1 MKTIV
6 ALTGVK
12 TSGKTTAFNFIKEA
26 YPDVIEIQ
34 IARKLKDECA
44 RVFGVDRA
52 LFDDPARKEV
62 ELDTPIYL
70 NKKNLEEVIAAY
82 GKVSDYDLHVRPH
95 VGIVLESPRRL
106 AQYIGTEVLR
116 NVDVDIHCIGA
127 TMNLPD
133 DGFFV
138 VTDMRFL
145 SEFDYFKN
153 NFTAEFFPYYVQSN
167 RAEETATDP
176 HPSEREVREV
186 AKKCK
191 PVPNNGSM
199 SEFRL
204 RVLDEVADLAPT
216 LVNTKIGYGG

>member
-26 YPDVIEIQ
+26 YPDVVEIQ
-34 IARKLKDECA
+34 IARKLKDVCA
-44 RVFGVDRA
+44 SVFGVDRA

-62 ELDTPIYL
+62 ELETPVYL
-70 NKKNLEEVIAAY
+70 TRKNIEAAIEAY
-82 GKVSDYDLHVRPH
+82 GKVSDYDRHVRPH
-95 VGIVLESPRRL
+95 VGKVLESPRRL

-116 NVDVDIHCIGA
+116 NVDLDIHCIGA
-127 TMNLPD
+127 VMDLPE

-145 SEFDYFKN
+145 SEFDFFKN
-153 NFTAEFFPYYVQSN
+153 NFAAEFFPYYIQSN

-191 PVPNNGSM
+191 PVPNNGGM
-199 SEFRL
+199 AEFRL
-204 RVLDEVADLAPT
+204 RILDEVESLAPT
-216 LVNTKIGYGG
+216 LVNTKIVVGR